1 MIQGRSIM
9 KTRSHSNKAHRSSA
23 KLPGDGVIGAAI
35 AHLKAPLRW
44 VMILGETNGL
54 STKEIANL
62 AGVSL
67 KVVQS
72 MQDRGLALIQREL
85 LLGHGAIA

>member
-1 MIQGRSIM
+1 M
-9 KTRSHSNKAHRSSA
+9 KIRSHLNKAHRSSA
-23 KLPGDGVIGAAI
+23 KLPDDGVIGAAI

-72 MQDRGLALIQREL
+72 MQDRGLALVHREL
-85 LLGHGAIA
+85 LLGHPATA

>member
-1 MIQGRSIM
+1 M
-9 KTRSHSNKAHRSSA
+9 KTRSHSNTAHRSSA
-23 KLPGDGVIGAAI
+23 RLSGDGVIGAAI

-44 VMILGETNGL
+44 VMILGEANGL

-67 KVVQS
+67 KVVRS
-72 MQDRGLALIQREL
+72 MQYRGLALIQREL
-85 LLGHGAIA
+85 MLGCGATS